1 MKETLEMLVKSLVD
15 NTENVEITESS
26 MEDDYKMFMYFVK
39 PGDSVWNIAKKFKVC
54 MNDIIDLNKLENPN
68 KLNVGDRLYIMR

>member
-1 MKETLEMLVKSLVD
+1 MKKISVIES
-15 NTENVEITESS
+15 VEILEGKQD
-26 MEDDYKMFMYFVK
+26 EDYKMFMYFVK

-54 MNDIIDLNKLENPN
+54 MDDIIELNKLEKPN